1 MKTMKFLASIL
12 LMTFLVSCGLGAN
25 PNQITIW
32 TQEGEADG
40 AFQYV
45 QGLTDDFKAL
55 KAETVPGIDFE
66 VENRET
72 ETLRED
78 FATASLTN
86 SAPDLVWT
94 VSDHAGPFV
103 NADIILALEDEI
115 DTSKYLDSVLEAV
128 TLDGSIWG
136 VPVNNG
142 NHLMMMYN
150 KELIAEP
157 PTTTDELIE
166 VGKELTKGE
175 RFGLVFNQVEPFWL
189 VPWLG
194 GFGGTVF
201 AEDGTTGTLNT
212 PEMVDTLQF
221 LYDLKFV
228 HGILPKESDYNGADT
243 MFKEGKAAM
252 IINGDWILGEYLN
265 LMGDKLGVA
274 RIPMV
279 SETGIW
285 PAPYT
290 SGKFMM
296 LSKELQ
302 DKPEKKALVLEFADF
317 ATNLKNQQDLVYYL
331 TRLPSIKEAY
341 ESDLIDDPMINDI
354 LLSSAE
360 QMDVGTPMP
369 SVPEMRFNWD
379 AMRPWMSKVLNQ
391 SATPREAALGMQ
403 TDMETIRAS
412 RN

>member
-1 MKTMKFLASIL
+1 MKTMKLLASIL
-12 LMTFLVSCGLGAN
+12 LTTFLVSCGLGAN
-25 PNQITIW
+25 PNNITIW

-45 QGLTDDFKAL
+45 QGLTEAFIEL
-55 KAETVPGIDFE
+55 KQDVVVGIDFE

-86 SAPDLVWT
+86 SAPDIVWT

-103 NADIILALEDEI
+103 NADIILALEDLIPVE
-115 DTSKYLDSVLEAV
+115 KYLESVLEAV

-150 KELIAEP
+150 KELLPEGP
-157 PTTTDELIE
+157 PTNTDELIE
-166 VGKELTKGE
+166 KGKELTKGE
-175 RFGLVFNQVEPFWL
+175 RYGLVFDQTEPFWL

-201 AEDGTTGTLNT
+201 EEDGVTGSLNT
-212 PEMVDTLQF
+212 PEMIDTLQF
-221 LYDLKFV
+221 LYDLKFT
-228 HGILPKESDYNGADT
+228 HGIIPLESDYNGADT
-243 MFKEGKAAM
+243 LFKEGKAAM

-265 LMGDKLGVA
+265 LMGDNLGVA

-279 SETGIW
+279 SETGLW

-290 SGKFMM
+290 SGKFIM
-296 LSKELQ
+296 LSKGLQ
-302 DKPEKKALVLEFADF
+302 ENEEKLDLVLEFADF
-317 ATNLKNQQDLVYYL
+317 ATNLENQKQLVYYL

-341 ESDLIDDPMINDI
+341 GGDLIEDEPEINDI
-354 LLSSAE
+354 LKASAE
-360 QMDVGTPMP
+360 QMNVGTPMP
-369 SVPEMRFNWD
+369 SVPEMRYNWD

-391 SATPREAALGMQ
+391 SATPRQAA
-403 TDMETIRAS
+403 
-412 RN
+412 